1 LTIGVLHL
9 MTLVP
14 MVSNNRVVAL
24 GLVTLCASLVLAQE
38 ASDVT
43 YIGDASVDRKPR
55 HTVVP
60 VYPPRALRDRI
71 EGEVEVCFDVDRKGR
86 TSRIA
91 VRRSS
96 NRLFEKPAIEA
107 VRRSSY
113 AAVPAERALSGIKT
127 CRTFRFRL
135 DPVAVTDPDADSGG
149 SEP

>member
-1 LTIGVLHL
+1 
-9 MTLVP
+9 MTLLPTVP
-14 MVSNNRVVAL
+14 TVPNKRVVAL
-24 GLVTLCASLVLAQE
+24 GLATLCAGLVLAQE
-38 ASDVT
+38 AADVT
-43 YIGDASVDRKPR
+43 YIADASVDRKPR

-96 NRLFEKPAIEA
+96 NRLFEKPAKEA

-113 AAVPAERALSGIKT
+113 AAVPADQALSGIKT

-135 DPVAVTDPDADSGG
+135 DPVAVTDPDADSAGT
-149 SEP
+149 EP